1 MYAQIDS
8 SGYCFAVS
16 DYNAQGAIKVSGVD
30 VLGKVYQ
37 DGEWLDPPQEEQP
50 EPVDDLAE
58 IKEQNTLIMMA
69 LAELY
74 ERGET
79 NG

>member
-1 MYAQIDS
+1 M
-8 SGYCFAVS
+8 
-16 DYNAQGAIKVSGVD
+16 SGVD

-37 DGEWLDPPQEEQP
+37 DGQWLDPPQEEQP

-58 IKEQNTLIMMA
+58 IKEQNTIIMMA